1 MEPVKKDGLIV
12 EQVNGEFVLYDVS
25 SNVAAALNA
34 SAAAVLD
41 LCDGTRD
48 VDTIVVA
55 LANTDTP
62 LDADEVMLALSELV
76 GIGVVEHLPARPV
89 PSRREMLKKMGTAAA
104 VVAALPWVESIVAP
118 TIAAAASGITPGPSP
133 TPVPTF
139 PPPAPTPPPA
149 PPPPAPSPTPVPT
162 FPPPAPT
169 PPPLPL

>member
-118 TIAAAASGITPGPSP
+118 TIAAAASGIMPGPSP
-133 TPVPTF
+133 TPFTPPVPSAS
-139 PPPAPTPPPA
+139 PPPFS
-149 PPPPAPSPTPVPT
+149 PPPP
-162 FPPPAPT
+162 
-169 PPPLPL
+169 